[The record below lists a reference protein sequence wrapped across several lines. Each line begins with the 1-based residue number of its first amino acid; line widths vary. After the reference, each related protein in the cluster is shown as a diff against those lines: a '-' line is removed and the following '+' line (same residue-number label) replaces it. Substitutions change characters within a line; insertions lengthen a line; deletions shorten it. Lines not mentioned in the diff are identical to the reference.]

1 MGNSIELKS
10 VKDLLGMSFFIPN
23 YQRGYRWEQ
32 TQVKD
37 LLEDIW
43 TFSKTRKEGEIYCIQ
58 PLVVSQKDEEDIL
71 KKCKEAKSLEDI
83 RRYLRDLR
91 GTWNVV
97 DGQQRLTTI
106 YLILCFMKIK
116 DRYQIDYS
124 TRKGSIDFLS
134 KFGEEK
140 TKSELIQEKYED
152 NIDFFFMYHAY
163 EEIKSWFDNH
173 DDDEKDKFKETL
185 LTDVKFIWYHV
196 ASDQEIPVFKRLN
209 IGKIPLTDSELIKAL
224 FLNRGNFSFGGKDVE
239 YIQERIASEWD
250 QIEYRLQ
257 DDEFWSFINNI
268 DYEKPTRIDYILDL
282 ICEKNDLK
290 IDNFEVKDLCNDS
303 HKTFRYFFIAFNQ
316 KLKNT
321 EDKLKTQCV
330 EDIWKKIKY
339 YFKVF
344 EEWYHD
350 YRLFHYVGY
359 LTSISK
365 PCKVSELIDLY
376 KGSTNKEKFVE
387 DIKSKK
393 IVEKLKSY
401 SWLKKLK
408 TEDDLKEY
416 AFDQDDNASKQDCV
430 CILLL
435 HNIETIIQQNEK
447 LVSESKYN
455 LPNFT
460 KFPFHLYKKEN
471 WQVEHIRP
479 YSGDDLQDKDKQK
492 IFLSL
497 AKEYLR
503 FTKKEVPSRS
513 SLSLAKGY
521 PVNEDSLRENIDNF
535 LSDNGNLEFSSIL
548 EEINKTGEEQLP
560 DDDKNKLWNFVLLD
574 EATNKEYGNQIFPV
588 KRAFVINKE
597 KGDKI
602 KYTWKNGEIGKQKI
616 KEIAFVP
623 PCTKNVFTKNY
634 TDMPSSMVNWTKEDA
649 NGYLTDILDT
659 LNYYTTKLFH
669 KDAL

>member
-10 VKDLLGMSFFIPN
+10 VEDLLGMSFYIPN

-32 TQVKD
+32 TQVID
-37 LLEDIW
+37 LLEDILA
-43 TFSKTRKEGEIYCIQ
+43 FSKTRKEEGEIYCIQ
-58 PLVVSQKDEEDIL
+58 PLVVSQKDEDDIL
-71 KKCKEAKSLEDI
+71 EKCKEAKSLEDI
-83 RRYLRDLR
+83 RRYLR

-106 YLILCFMKIK
+106 YLALCYLEIPNKYEIV
-116 DRYQIDYS
+116 YC
-124 TRKGSIDFLS
+124 TRKESSKFLS
-134 KFGEEK
+134 SFGDENTGAE
-140 TKSELIQEKYED
+140 SEQLKYED
-152 NIDFFFMYHAY
+152 NIDFFFMHHAY
-163 EEIKSWFDNH
+163 EAIKFWFKTHN
-173 DDDEKDKFKETL
+173 DEKDKFKETL

-224 FLNRGNFSFGGKDVE
+224 FLNRGNFSFESKDVE

-282 ICEKNDLK
+282 ICEKNDLTDLG
-290 IDNFEVKDLCNDS
+290 IDIEVKELCNDS
-303 HKTFRYFFIAFNQ
+303 HKTFRYFFIAFNDP
-316 KLKNT
+316 KLKKT
-321 EDKLKTQCV
+321 EDKLKTQYV
-330 EDIWKKIKY
+330 ENIWKKIKY

-497 AKEYLR
+497 AKEYL
-503 FTKKEVPSRS
+503 
-513 SLSLAKGY
+513 
-521 PVNEDSLRENIDNF
+521 VNKDSLKSKIDDF
-535 LSDNGNLEFSSIL
+535 LSEKGNFEFSSIL
-548 EEINKTGEEQLP
+548 EELNKTGEEQLP

-597 KGDKI
+597 KGKKI
-602 KYTWKNGEIGKQKI
+602 KYTWKNGKIGKQEI
-616 KEIAFVP
+616 EEIAFVP

-659 LNYYTTKLFH
+659 LNYYTTKLFP

>member
-10 VKDLLGMSFFIPN
+10 VKDLLGMSFYIPN

-32 TQVKD
+32 TQVID
-37 LLEDIW
+37 LLEDILA
-43 TFSKTRKEGEIYCIQ
+43 FSKTRKEEDEIYCIQ

-71 KKCKEAKSLEDI
+71 EKCRKASSLEEI
-83 RRYLRDLR
+83 KRYLNLR

-116 DRYQIDYS
+116 ERYQIDYS
-124 TRKGSIDFLS
+124 TRRGSIDFLS
-134 KFGEEK
+134 NFGEIN
-140 TKSELIQEKYED
+140 TKSESIQDKSEE
-152 NIDFFFMYHAY
+152 NIDYFFMHNAY
-163 EEIKSWFDNH
+163 KAIEAWFEAHN
-173 DDDEKDKFKETL
+173 DDKDKFQKTL
-185 LTDVKFIWYHV
+185 LKNVKFIWYQV
-196 ASDQEIPVFKRLN
+196 ASNQEISVFKRLN

-224 FLNRGNFSFGGKDVE
+224 FLNRGNFSFESKDVE

-282 ICEKNDLK
+282 ICEKNYLTDLG
-290 IDNFEVKDLCNDS
+290 IDIEVKELCNDS
-303 HKTFRYFFIAFNQ
+303 HKTFRYFFIAFNNP

-321 EDKLKTQCV
+321 EDKLKTQYV
-330 EDIWKKIKY
+330 ENIWKKIKY
-339 YFKVF
+339 YFQVF

-376 KGSTNKEKFVE
+376 KRSSNKEKFVE
-387 DIKSKK
+387 NIKSE
-393 IVEKLKSY
+393 IV
-401 SWLKKLK
+401 KKLK
-408 TEDDLKEY
+408 AYSWIKELKTKKLKEY
-416 AFDQDDNASKQDCV
+416 AFDQDGKASKQDCV

-435 HNIETIIQQNEK
+435 HNIETVIQLNTK

-497 AKEYLR
+497 AKEYL
-503 FTKKEVPSRS
+503 
-513 SLSLAKGY
+513 
-521 PVNEDSLRENIDNF
+521 VNKDSLKSKIDDF
-535 LSDNGNLEFSSIL
+535 LSEKGNFEFSSIL
-548 EEINKTGEEQLP
+548 EELNKTGEEQLP

-574 EATNKEYGNQIFPV
+574 ETTNKEYGNQIFPV
-588 KRAFVINKE
+588 KRAFVINKD
-597 KGDKI
+597 KGNKI
-602 KYTWKNGEIGKQKI
+602 KYTWKNGEIGKQEI

-634 TDMPSSMVNWTKEDA
+634 TDMPSSMVYWTKEDA
-649 NGYLTDILDT
+649 EGYFDDILKT
-659 LNYYTTKLFH
+659 LKYYIPKLIS
-669 KDAL
+669 

>member
-10 VKDLLGMSFFIPN
+10 VKDLLGMSFYIPN

-32 TQVKD
+32 TQVID
-37 LLEDIW
+37 LLEDILA
-43 TFSKTRKEGEIYCIQ
+43 FSKTRKEEGEIYCIQ

-71 KKCKEAKSLEDI
+71 EKCKKALSLEDI
-83 RRYLRDLR
+83 RRYLR

-106 YLILCFMKIK
+106 YLALCYLEIPNKYEIV
-116 DRYQIDYS
+116 YC
-124 TRKGSIDFLS
+124 TREGSS
-134 KFGEEK
+134 KFLLSFGNENTGAER
-140 TKSELIQEKYED
+140 ERLNYED

-163 EEIKSWFDNH
+163 KAIESWFKNH
-173 DDDEKDKFKETL
+173 IGEKDKFKETL

-290 IDNFEVKDLCNDS
+290 DLGIDIEVKELCNDS
-303 HKTFRYFFIAFNQ
+303 HKTFRYFFIAFNDP

-321 EDKLKTQCV
+321 EDKLKTQYV
-330 EDIWKKIKY
+330 ENIWKKIKY
-339 YFKVF
+339 YFQVF

-376 KGSTNKEKFVE
+376 NSSSNKEKFVE
-387 DIKSKK
+387 KIKWEIVKK
-393 IVEKLKSY
+393 LRTY
-401 SWLKKLK
+401 SWLKNLETK
-408 TEDDLKEY
+408 DALKEY
-416 AFDQDDNASKQDCV
+416 AFDQDGNASKQDCV

-435 HNIETIIQQNEK
+435 HNIETVIQLNTK

-497 AKEYLR
+497 AKEYL
-503 FTKKEVPSRS
+503 
-513 SLSLAKGY
+513 
-521 PVNEDSLRENIDNF
+521 VNKDSLKSKIDDF
-535 LSDNGNLEFSSIL
+535 LSEKGNFEFSSIL
-548 EEINKTGEEQLP
+548 EELNKTGEEQLP

-597 KGDKI
+597 KGKKI
-602 KYTWKNGEIGKQKI
+602 KYTWKNGKIGKQEI
-616 KEIAFVP
+616 EEIAFVP

-634 TDMPSSMVNWTKEDA
+634 TDMPSSMVNWTNEDA
-649 NGYLTDILDT
+649 EWYLKDILDT
-659 LNYYTTKLFH
+659 LEYYINYITKLNLLH

>member
-10 VKDLLGMSFFIPN
+10 VEDLLGMSFFIPN

-37 LLEDIW
+37 LLEDILA
-43 TFSKTRKEGEIYCIQ
+43 FSKTRKEGEIYCIQ
-58 PLVVSQKDEEDIL
+58 PLVVSQKDEDDIL
-71 KKCKEAKSLEDI
+71 EKCKEAKSLEDI
-83 RRYLRDLR
+83 RRYLR

-106 YLILCFMKIK
+106 YLALCYLEIPNKYEIV
-116 DRYQIDYS
+116 YC
-124 TRKGSIDFLS
+124 TRKESSKFLS
-134 KFGEEK
+134 SFGNENTGAE
-140 TKSELIQEKYED
+140 SEQLKYED
-152 NIDFFFMYHAY
+152 NIDFFFMHHAY
-163 EEIKSWFDNH
+163 EAIKFWFKTHN
-173 DDDEKDKFKETL
+173 DEKDKFKETL

-224 FLNRGNFSFGGKDVE
+224 FLNRGNFSFESKDVE

-290 IDNFEVKDLCNDS
+290 DLGIDIEVKELCNDS
-303 HKTFRYFFIAFNQ
+303 HKTFRYFFIAFNDP

-321 EDKLKTQCV
+321 EDKLKTQYV
-330 EDIWKKIKY
+330 ENIWKKIKY
-339 YFKVF
+339 YFQVF

-365 PCKVSELIDLY
+365 PCKVSKLIDLY
-376 KGSTNKEKFVE
+376 QRSSNKENFVE
-387 DIKSKK
+387 DIKSEIVKK
-393 IVEKLKSY
+393 LLTY
-401 SWLKKLK
+401 SWLKHLK
-408 TEDDLKEY
+408 TEDVLKEY

-497 AKEYLR
+497 AKEYL
-503 FTKKEVPSRS
+503 
-513 SLSLAKGY
+513 
-521 PVNEDSLRENIDNF
+521 VNKDSLKSKIDDF
-535 LSDNGNLEFSSIL
+535 LSEKGNFEFSSIL
-548 EEINKTGEEQLP
+548 EELNKTGEEQLP

-597 KGDKI
+597 KGKKI
-602 KYTWKNGEIGKQKI
+602 KYTWKNGEIDKQEI
-616 KEIAFVP
+616 EEIAFVP

-649 NGYLTDILDT
+649 TGYLNDIQRT
-659 LNYYTTKLFH
+659 LKYYIT
-669 KDAL
+669 

>member
-10 VKDLLGMSFFIPN
+10 VKDLLGMSFYIPN

-32 TQVKD
+32 TQVID
-37 LLEDIW
+37 LLEDILA
-43 TFSKTRKEGEIYCIQ
+43 FSKTRKEEGEIYCIQ

-71 KKCKEAKSLEDI
+71 EKCKKALSLEDI
-83 RRYLRDLR
+83 RRYLR

-106 YLILCFMKIK
+106 YLALCYLEIPNKYEIV
-116 DRYQIDYS
+116 YC
-124 TRKGSIDFLS
+124 TREGSS
-134 KFGEEK
+134 KFLLSFGNENTGAER
-140 TKSELIQEKYED
+140 ERLNYED

-163 EEIKSWFDNH
+163 KAIESWFKNH
-173 DDDEKDKFKETL
+173 IGEKDKFKETL

-224 FLNRGNFSFGGKDVE
+224 FLNRGNFSFESKDVE

-282 ICEKNDLK
+282 ICEKNDLTDLG
-290 IDNFEVKDLCNDS
+290 IDIEVKELCNDS
-303 HKTFRYFFIAFNQ
+303 HKTFRYFFIAFNNP

-321 EDKLKTQCV
+321 EDKLKTQYV
-330 EDIWKKIKY
+330 ENIWKKIKY
-339 YFKVF
+339 YFQVF

-365 PCKVSELIDLY
+365 PCKVSKLIDLY
-376 KGSTNKEKFVE
+376 QRSSNKENFVE
-387 DIKSKK
+387 DIKSEIVKK
-393 IVEKLKSY
+393 LHTY
-401 SWLKKLK
+401 SWLKHLK

-497 AKEYLR
+497 AKEYL
-503 FTKKEVPSRS
+503 
-513 SLSLAKGY
+513 
-521 PVNEDSLRENIDNF
+521 VNEDSLRQKIDDF
-535 LSDNGNLEFSSIL
+535 LSDKGNFEFSSIL
-548 EEINKTGEEQLP
+548 EELNKTGEEQLP

-574 EATNKEYGNQIFPV
+574 EATNKEYGNQVFPV

-597 KGDKI
+597 KGKKI
-602 KYTWKNGEIGKQKI
+602 KYTWKNGEIGKQEI
-616 KEIAFVP
+616 EEIAFVP

-649 NGYLTDILDT
+649 TGYLNDIQRT
-659 LNYYTTKLFH
+659 LKYYITELLSM
-669 KDAL
+669 DAL

>member
-1 MGNSIELKS
+1 MSNSNSIELKS
-10 VKDLLGMSFFIPN
+10 VKDLLGMSFYIPN

-32 TQVKD
+32 TQVID
-37 LLEDIW
+37 LLEDILA
-43 TFSKTRKEGEIYCIQ
+43 FSKTRKEEGEIYCIQ

-71 KKCKEAKSLEDI
+71 KKCKEASSLEVI
-83 RRYLRDLR
+83 RRYLR

-106 YLILCFMKIK
+106 YLALCYLKIPNK
-116 DRYQIDYS
+116 YEIVYC
-124 TRKGSIDFLS
+124 TREGSSEFLLS
-134 KFGEEK
+134 FRNENTEDAH
-140 TKSELIQEKYED
+140 EQLKYED
-152 NIDFFFMYHAY
+152 NIDFFFMHQAY
-163 EEIKSWFDNH
+163 NAITSWFEKH
-173 DDDEKDKFKETL
+173 PDEKDKFKETL
-185 LTDVKFIWYHV
+185 QTDVKFIWYQV

-224 FLNRGNFSFGGKDVE
+224 FLNRGNFSFESKGGE
-239 YIQERIASEWD
+239 YIQARIASEWD

-282 ICEKNDLK
+282 ICEKHDLD
-290 IDNFEVKDLCNDS
+290 IGFEVKDLCNDS

-316 KLKNT
+316 KLNNT
-321 EDKLKTQCV
+321 EDKLKTQYV
-330 EDIWKKIKY
+330 EEIWKKIKY
-339 YFKVF
+339 YFQVF

-376 KGSTNKEKFVE
+376 NGSSNKEGFVE
-387 DIKSKK
+387 NIKREIVKK
-393 IVEKLKSY
+393 LHAY
-401 SWLKKLK
+401 SWLKHLQ
-408 TEDDLKEY
+408 TEDELKEY
-416 AFDQDDNASKQDCV
+416 AFDQDGKASKQDCV

-435 HNIETIIQQNEK
+435 HNIETVIQLNTK

-497 AKEYLR
+497 AKEYL
-503 FTKKEVPSRS
+503 
-513 SLSLAKGY
+513 
-521 PVNEDSLRENIDNF
+521 VNEDPLKSKIDDF
-535 LSDNGNLEFSSIL
+535 LSEAGNFEFSSIL
-548 EEINKTGEEQLP
+548 EELNKTGGDQLP

-597 KGDKI
+597 NGYKV
-602 KYTWKNGEIGKQKI
+602 KYTWENGKI
-616 KEIAFVP
+616 DSKKIEEIAFVP

-634 TDMPSSMVNWTKEDA
+634 TNMPSSMVNWTKEDA
-649 NGYLTDILDT
+649 NGYLNDIQIT
-659 LNYYTTKLFH
+659 LKYYITELLSMN
-669 KDAL
+669 ALKNALYLI

>member
-10 VKDLLGMSFFIPN
+10 VKDLLGMSFYIPN

-32 TQVKD
+32 TQVID
-37 LLEDIW
+37 LLEDILA
-43 TFSKTRKEGEIYCIQ
+43 FSKTRKEEGEIYCIQ

-71 KKCKEAKSLEDI
+71 EKCKKALSLEDI
-83 RRYLRDLR
+83 RRYLR

-106 YLILCFMKIK
+106 YLALCYLEIPNKYEIV
-116 DRYQIDYS
+116 YC
-124 TRKGSIDFLS
+124 TREGSS
-134 KFGEEK
+134 KFLLSFGNENTGAER
-140 TKSELIQEKYED
+140 ERLNYED

-163 EEIKSWFDNH
+163 KAIESWFKNH
-173 DDDEKDKFKETL
+173 IGEKDKFKETL

-224 FLNRGNFSFGGKDVE
+224 FLNRGNFSFESKDVE

-290 IDNFEVKDLCNDS
+290 DLGIDIEVKELCNDS
-303 HKTFRYFFIAFNQ
+303 HKTFRYFFIAFNNP

-321 EDKLKTQCV
+321 EDKLKTQYV
-330 EDIWKKIKY
+330 ENIWKKIKY
-339 YFKVF
+339 YFQVF

-365 PCKVSELIDLY
+365 PCKVSKLIDLY
-376 KGSTNKEKFVE
+376 QRSSNKENFVE
-387 DIKSKK
+387 DIKSEIVKK
-393 IVEKLKSY
+393 LHTY
-401 SWLKKLK
+401 SWLKHLE
-408 TEDDLKEY
+408 TEDVLKEY

-497 AKEYLR
+497 AKEYL
-503 FTKKEVPSRS
+503 
-513 SLSLAKGY
+513 
-521 PVNEDSLRENIDNF
+521 VNEDSLRQKIDDF
-535 LSDNGNLEFSSIL
+535 LSDKGNFEFSSIL
-548 EEINKTGEEQLP
+548 EELNKTGEEQLP

-597 KGDKI
+597 KGKKI
-602 KYTWKNGEIGKQKI
+602 KYAWKNGEIGKQEI
-616 KEIAFVP
+616 EEIAFVP

-649 NGYLTDILDT
+649 TGYLNDIQRT
-659 LNYYTTKLFH
+659 LKYYITE
-669 KDAL
+669 

>member
-10 VKDLLGMSFFIPN
+10 VKDLLGMSFYIPN

-32 TQVKD
+32 TQVID
-37 LLEDIW
+37 LLEDILA
-43 TFSKTRKEGEIYCIQ
+43 FSKTRKEEGEIYCIQ

-71 KKCKEAKSLEDI
+71 EKCKKALSLEDI
-83 RRYLRDLR
+83 RRYLR

-106 YLILCFMKIK
+106 YLALCYLEIPNKYEIV
-116 DRYQIDYS
+116 YC
-124 TRKGSIDFLS
+124 TREGSS
-134 KFGEEK
+134 KFLLSFGNENTGAER
-140 TKSELIQEKYED
+140 ERLNYED

-163 EEIKSWFDNH
+163 KAIESWFKNH
-173 DDDEKDKFKETL
+173 IGEKDKFKETL

-268 DYEKPTRIDYILDL
+268 DYEKPTRIDYILDF
-282 ICEKNDLK
+282 ICEKNDLTDLG
-290 IDNFEVKDLCNDS
+290 IDIEVKELCNDS
-303 HKTFRYFFIAFNQ
+303 HKTFRYFFIAFNNP

-321 EDKLKTQCV
+321 EDKLKTQYV
-330 EDIWKKIKY
+330 ENIWKKIKY
-339 YFKVF
+339 YFQVF

-376 KGSTNKEKFVE
+376 NSSSNKEKFVE
-387 DIKSKK
+387 KIKWEIVKK
-393 IVEKLKSY
+393 LRTY
-401 SWLKKLK
+401 SWLKNLETK
-408 TEDDLKEY
+408 DALKEY
-416 AFDQDDNASKQDCV
+416 AFDQDGNASKQDCV

-435 HNIETIIQQNEK
+435 HNIETVIQLNTK

-497 AKEYLR
+497 AKEYL
-503 FTKKEVPSRS
+503 
-513 SLSLAKGY
+513 
-521 PVNEDSLRENIDNF
+521 VNKDSLKSKIDDF
-535 LSDNGNLEFSSIL
+535 LSEKGNFEFSSIL
-548 EEINKTGEEQLP
+548 EELNKTGEEQLP

-597 KGDKI
+597 KGKKI
-602 KYTWKNGEIGKQKI
+602 KYTWKNGKIGKQEI
-616 KEIAFVP
+616 EEIAFVP

-634 TDMPSSMVNWTKEDA
+634 TDMPSSMVNWTNEDA
-649 NGYLTDILDT
+649 EWYLKDILDT
-659 LNYYTTKLFH
+659 LEYYINYITKLNLLH

>member
-10 VKDLLGMSFFIPN
+10 VKDLLGMSFYIPN

-32 TQVKD
+32 TQVID
-37 LLEDIW
+37 LLEDILA
-43 TFSKTRKEGEIYCIQ
+43 FSKTRKEEDEIYCIQ

-71 KKCKEAKSLEDI
+71 EKCRKASSLEEI
-83 RRYLRDLR
+83 KRYLNLR

-116 DRYQIDYS
+116 ERYQIDYS
-124 TRKGSIDFLS
+124 TRRGSIDFLS
-134 KFGEEK
+134 NFGEIN
-140 TKSELIQEKYED
+140 TKSESIQDKSEE
-152 NIDFFFMYHAY
+152 NIDYFFMHNAY
-163 EEIKSWFDNH
+163 KAIEAWFEAHN
-173 DDDEKDKFKETL
+173 DDKDKFQKTL
-185 LTDVKFIWYHV
+185 LKNVKFIWYQV
-196 ASDQEIPVFKRLN
+196 ASNQEISVFKRLN

-224 FLNRGNFSFGGKDVE
+224 FLNRGNFSFESKDVE

-282 ICEKNDLK
+282 ICEKNYLTDLE
-290 IDNFEVKDLCNDS
+290 IDIEVKELCNDS
-303 HKTFRYFFIAFNQ
+303 HKTFRYFFIAFNNP

-321 EDKLKTQCV
+321 EDKLKTQYV
-330 EDIWKKIKY
+330 ENIWKKIKY
-339 YFKVF
+339 YFQVF

-376 KGSTNKEKFVE
+376 KRSSNKEKFVE
-387 DIKSKK
+387 NIKSE
-393 IVEKLKSY
+393 IV
-401 SWLKKLK
+401 KKLK
-408 TEDDLKEY
+408 AYSWIKELKTKKLKEY
-416 AFDQDDNASKQDCV
+416 AFDQDGKASKQDCV

-435 HNIETIIQQNEK
+435 HNIETVIQLNTK

-497 AKEYLR
+497 AKEYL
-503 FTKKEVPSRS
+503 
-513 SLSLAKGY
+513 
-521 PVNEDSLRENIDNF
+521 VNKDSLKSKIDDF
-535 LSDNGNLEFSSIL
+535 LSEKGNFEFSSIL
-548 EEINKTGEEQLP
+548 EELNKTGEEQLP

-574 EATNKEYGNQIFPV
+574 ETTNKEYGNQIFPV
-588 KRAFVINKE
+588 KRAFVINKD
-597 KGDKI
+597 KGNKI
-602 KYTWKNGEIGKQKI
+602 KYTWKNGEIGKQEI

-634 TDMPSSMVNWTKEDA
+634 TDMPSSMVYWTKEDA
-649 NGYLTDILDT
+649 EGYFDDILKT
-659 LNYYTTKLFH
+659 LKYYIPKLIS
-669 KDAL
+669 

>member
-10 VKDLLGMSFFIPN
+10 VKDLLGMSFYIPN

-32 TQVKD
+32 TQVID
-37 LLEDIW
+37 LLEDILA
-43 TFSKTRKEGEIYCIQ
+43 FSKTRKEEDEIYCIQ

-71 KKCKEAKSLEDI
+71 EKCRKASSLEEI
-83 RRYLRDLR
+83 KRYLNLR

-116 DRYQIDYS
+116 ERYQIDYS
-124 TRKGSIDFLS
+124 TRRGSIDFLS
-134 KFGEEK
+134 NFGEIN
-140 TKSELIQEKYED
+140 TKSESIQDKSEE
-152 NIDFFFMYHAY
+152 NIDYFFMHNAY
-163 EEIKSWFDNH
+163 KAIEAWFEAHN
-173 DDDEKDKFKETL
+173 DDKDKFQKTL
-185 LTDVKFIWYHV
+185 LKNVKFIWYQV
-196 ASDQEIPVFKRLN
+196 ASNQEISVFKRLN

-224 FLNRGNFSFGGKDVE
+224 FLNRGNFSFESKDVE

-282 ICEKNDLK
+282 ICEKNYLTDLG
-290 IDNFEVKDLCNDS
+290 IDIEVKELCNDS
-303 HKTFRYFFIAFNQ
+303 HKTFRYFFIAFNNP

-321 EDKLKTQCV
+321 EDKLKTQYV
-330 EDIWKKIKY
+330 ENIWKKIKY
-339 YFKVF
+339 YFQVF

-376 KGSTNKEKFVE
+376 KRSPNKEKFVE
-387 DIKSKK
+387 NIKSE
-393 IVEKLKSY
+393 IV
-401 SWLKKLK
+401 KKLK
-408 TEDDLKEY
+408 AYSWIKELKTKDKLKELKTKDKLKEY
-416 AFDQDDNASKQDCV
+416 AFDQDGKASKQDCV

-435 HNIETIIQQNEK
+435 HNIETVIQLNTK

-497 AKEYLR
+497 AKEYL
-503 FTKKEVPSRS
+503 
-513 SLSLAKGY
+513 
-521 PVNEDSLRENIDNF
+521 VNKDSLKSKIDDF
-535 LSDNGNLEFSSIL
+535 LSEKGNFEFSSIL
-548 EEINKTGEEQLP
+548 EELNKTGEEQLP

-574 EATNKEYGNQIFPV
+574 ETTNKEYGNQIFPV
-588 KRAFVINKE
+588 KRAFVINKD
-597 KGDKI
+597 KGNKI
-602 KYTWKNGEIGKQKI
+602 KYTWKNGEIGKQEI

-634 TDMPSSMVNWTKEDA
+634 TDMPSSMVYWTKEDA
-649 NGYLTDILDT
+649 EGYFDDILKT
-659 LNYYTTKLFH
+659 LKYYIPKLIS
-669 KDAL
+669 

>member
-10 VKDLLGMSFFIPN
+10 VKDLLGMSFYIPN

-32 TQVKD
+32 TQVID
-37 LLEDIW
+37 LLEDILA
-43 TFSKTRKEGEIYCIQ
+43 FSKTRKEEDEIYCIQ

-71 KKCKEAKSLEDI
+71 EKCRKASSLEEI
-83 RRYLRDLR
+83 KRYLNLR

-116 DRYQIDYS
+116 ERYQIDYS
-124 TRKGSIDFLS
+124 TRRGSIDFLS
-134 KFGEEK
+134 NFGEIN
-140 TKSELIQEKYED
+140 TKSESIQDKSEE
-152 NIDFFFMYHAY
+152 NIDYFFMHNAY
-163 EEIKSWFDNH
+163 KAIEAWFEAHN
-173 DDDEKDKFKETL
+173 DDKDKFQKTL
-185 LTDVKFIWYHV
+185 LKNVKFIWYQV
-196 ASDQEIPVFKRLN
+196 ASNQEISVFKRLN
-209 IGKIPLTDSELIKAL
+209 IGKIPLADSELIKAL
-224 FLNRGNFSFGGKDVE
+224 FLNRGNFSFESKDVE

-282 ICEKNDLK
+282 ICEKNYLTDLG
-290 IDNFEVKDLCNDS
+290 IDIEVKELCNDS
-303 HKTFRYFFIAFNQ
+303 HKTFRYFFIAFNNP

-321 EDKLKTQCV
+321 EDKLKTQYV
-330 EDIWKKIKY
+330 ENIWKKIKY
-339 YFKVF
+339 YFQVF

-376 KGSTNKEKFVE
+376 KRSSNKEKFVE
-387 DIKSKK
+387 NIKSE
-393 IVEKLKSY
+393 IV
-401 SWLKKLK
+401 KKLK
-408 TEDDLKEY
+408 AYSWIKELKTKDVLKEY
-416 AFDQDDNASKQDCV
+416 AFDQDGKASKQDCV

-435 HNIETIIQQNEK
+435 HNIETVIQLNTK

-497 AKEYLR
+497 AKEYL
-503 FTKKEVPSRS
+503 
-513 SLSLAKGY
+513 
-521 PVNEDSLRENIDNF
+521 VNKDSLKSKIDDF
-535 LSDNGNLEFSSIL
+535 LSEKGNFEFSSIL
-548 EEINKTGEEQLP
+548 EELNKTGEEQLP

-574 EATNKEYGNQIFPV
+574 ETTNKEYGNQIFPV
-588 KRAFVINKE
+588 KRAFVINKD
-597 KGDKI
+597 KGNKI
-602 KYTWKNGEIGKQKI
+602 KYTWKNGEIGKQEI

-634 TDMPSSMVNWTKEDA
+634 TDMPSSMVYWTKEDA
-649 NGYLTDILDT
+649 EGYFDDILKT
-659 LNYYTTKLFH
+659 LKYYIPKLIS
-669 KDAL
+669 

>member
-10 VKDLLGMSFFIPN
+10 VKDLLGMSFYIPN

-32 TQVKD
+32 TQVID
-37 LLEDIW
+37 LLEDILA
-43 TFSKTRKEGEIYCIQ
+43 FSKTRKEEGEIYCIQ
-58 PLVVSQKDEEDIL
+58 PLVVSQKEEDIL
-71 KKCKEAKSLEDI
+71 KKCKEASPLEDI
-83 RRYLRDLR
+83 RRYLR

-106 YLILCFMKIK
+106 YLALCYLEIPNKYEIV
-116 DRYQIDYS
+116 YC
-124 TRKGSIDFLS
+124 TRKESSKFLS
-134 KFGEEK
+134 SFGEED
-140 TKSELIQEKYED
+140 TKSEPPQEKYED
-152 NIDFFFMYHAY
+152 NIDFFFMHRAY

-173 DDDEKDKFKETL
+173 DDEKDKFKETL

-196 ASDQEIPVFKRLN
+196 ARDQEIPVFKRLN

-224 FLNRGNFSFGGKDVE
+224 FLNRGNFSFEGKEVE

-257 DDEFWSFINNI
+257 DDEFWSFINNN

-282 ICEKNDLK
+282 ICEKIDSK
-290 IDNFEVKDLCNDS
+290 IKKSEVKVISNDS
-303 HKTFRYFFIAFNQ
+303 HKTFRYFFIEFN
-316 KLKNT
+316 KNLKNT
-321 EDKLKTQCV
+321 EDKLKTQYV
-330 EDIWKKIKY
+330 ENIWKKIKY
-339 YFKVF
+339 YFQVF
-344 EEWYHD
+344 DEWYHD

-376 KGSTNKEKFVE
+376 NSSSNKEDFV
-387 DIKSKK
+387 KK
-393 IVEKLKSY
+393 IKWEIVKKLHTY
-401 SWLKKLK
+401 SWLKKLE
-408 TEDDLKEY
+408 TEDALKEY
-416 AFDQDDNASKQDCV
+416 AFDQDGNASKQDCV

-435 HNIETIIQQNEK
+435 HNIETVIQLNTK

-497 AKEYLR
+497 AKEYL
-503 FTKKEVPSRS
+503 
-513 SLSLAKGY
+513 
-521 PVNEDSLRENIDNF
+521 VNKDSLKSKIDDF
-535 LSDNGNLEFSSIL
+535 LSEKGNFEFSSIL
-548 EEINKTGEEQLP
+548 EELNKTGEEQLP

-597 KGDKI
+597 KGKKI
-602 KYTWKNGEIGKQKI
+602 KYTWKNGEIGKQEI
-616 KEIAFVP
+616 EEIAFVP

-649 NGYLTDILDT
+649 TGYLNDIQRT
-659 LNYYTTKLFH
+659 LKYYITELPSM
-669 KDAL
+669 DAL